1 MFEVSPVFAANYN
14 STKSICVNQG
24 GTSSGK
30 TYSILQVIF
39 AILAQSEDKICTVVG
54 QDIPNLKAGALR
66 DALDIYNKSEMLK
79 NLVQSYNKTDR
90 IFQFNNGSIVE
101 FKSYEDL
108 QDAKSGKRDFLFV
121 NEANGIPYP
130 VYEQLSIRTKIRE
143 FIDYNPNAEF
153 WVHEHLIGKQ
163 DVQLIISD
171 HRHNKWV
178 PQRIRDQIEGLKDK
192 DYELWKVY
200 GRGLTGKIEGLIYR
214 NWDIVESVP
223 ESAQFIGLGMDF
235 GFTNDPTTG
244 IRVYK
249 SDGELYLDEIIYST
263 GLTNTD
269 IMRELLAK
277 GHGRKDGIV
286 ADSADPKSIREIEL
300 GAFKIEGA
308 EKGPDSI
315 LNGIDILK
323 RYKINVTRRSLNLR
337 KELLSYKWKVDKV
350 SGKSINEPVDAF
362 NHALDAVRYVALN
375 KLKASNR
382 PLKTNF

>member
-14 STKSICVNQG
+14 SSKSICVNQG

-39 AILAQSEDKICTVVG
+39 AILSQSEDKICTVVG
-54 QDIPNLKAGALR
+54 QDIPNLKSGALR

-108 QDAKSGKRDFLFV
+108 QDAKSGKRDYLFV

-153 WVHEHLIGKQ
+153 WVHEHLIGKP

-178 PQRIRDQIEGLKDK
+178 PQRIRAQIEGLKEK
-192 DYELWKVY
+192 DLELWKVY
-200 GRGLTGKIEGLIYR
+200 ARGLTGKIEGLIYR
-214 NWDIVESVP
+214 NWSIVESVP
-223 ESAQFIGLGMDF
+223 DTAKFIALGMDF

-244 IRVYK
+244 IRVYMG
-249 SDGELYLDEIIYST
+249 DGELYLDEILYNT
-263 GLTNTD
+263 GLTNPD

-308 EKGPDSI
+308 EKGPDSV

-323 RYKINVTRRSLNLR
+323 RYKINVTRRSQNLR
-337 KELLSYKWKVDKV
+337 KELLSYKWKVDKI

-375 KLKASNR
+375 KLKSTNR